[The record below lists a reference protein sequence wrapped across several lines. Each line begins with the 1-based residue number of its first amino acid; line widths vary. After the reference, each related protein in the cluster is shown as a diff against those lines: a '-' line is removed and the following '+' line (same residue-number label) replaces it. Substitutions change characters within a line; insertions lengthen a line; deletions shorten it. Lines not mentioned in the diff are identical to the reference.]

1 MSEASQVT
9 ADTPLFRVR
18 NFRLLFSTRVA
29 SNTANQMQAVILGW
43 FIYELTGSALA
54 LGMISLVQFL
64 PPLLLTL
71 PAGQFAD
78 RYDRRLIMRI
88 CYAVEA
94 VVSASL
100 LVLAS
105 HATETIMPAIYGLL
119 LVNAVARTFEVPALT
134 SLMPIMV
141 PRVVLT
147 RAVAAHASAGRMSML
162 LGPSV
167 GGLIYTF
174 GGTIAFAAGFVMVV
188 VAFLSCLLLPPAPKP
203 ASKPKIT
210 WENLIGGLTF
220 IRSQPSVLGAMSLD
234 LLATLFGG
242 AATILP
248 IFARDILQ
256 TGPWGVGVLRSAPA
270 LGGLLTAALLAR
282 YPVKRSAG
290 IVMFAGV
297 TVYGVG
303 TLLFGLSHWLG
314 LSVLLFLLSG
324 AGDMVAGVIRQSI
337 IQLTTPDHY
346 RGRVMAVHSLC
357 VSTAGQLGGFESGV
371 TAAWF
376 GAPGSLIFGGFAV
389 FLMVGLWAWKF
400 PSLREVDRTDELQ
413 PAAVPA

>member
-1 MSEASQVT
+1 
-9 ADTPLFRVR
+9 
-18 NFRLLFSTRVA
+18 
-29 SNTANQMQAVILGW
+29 
-43 FIYELTGSALA
+43 
-54 LGMISLVQFL
+54 
-64 PPLLLTL
+64 
-71 PAGQFAD
+71 
-78 RYDRRLIMRI
+78 MRI

-94 VVSASL
+94 LISACL
-100 LVLAS
+100 LLLAFG
-105 HATETIMPAIYGLL
+105 ATASSIPAIYLLL

-174 GGTIAFAAGFVMVV
+174 GGTIAFAACFVMVV
-188 VAFLSCLLLPPAPKP
+188 VAFFCCLLLPPAPPP

-210 WENLIGGLTF
+210 WANLLGGLKF

-234 LLATLFGG
+234 LMATLFGG
-242 AATILP
+242 AAAILP
-248 IFARDILQ
+248 IFARDILD

-270 LGGLLTAALLAR
+270 LGGLLTAAVLAR
-282 YPVKRSAG
+282 YPIKRSAG

-297 TVYGVG
+297 AVYGLG
-303 TLLFGLSHWLG
+303 TLLFGLSHWLA
-314 LSVLLFLLSG
+314 LSVLLFLLAG
-324 AGDMVAGVIRQSI
+324 VGDMVAGVIRQSI
-337 IQLTTPDHY
+337 IQLTTPDDY

-389 FLMVGLWAWKF
+389 FLLVGVWAWKF
-400 PSLREVDRTDELQ
+400 PSLRDIDKTDELQ
-413 PAAVPA
+413 PAEAAA